1 MTVLILDDAF
11 TQLFTGELISMN
23 NEGSATITDY
33 PVEQGAAATDH
44 AQPNPEELRITVGVT
59 DTPLTGAAQPGAS
72 AQAYDTLDQ
81 LRRRPQLVRVITSR
95 RSLSNL
101 VLSQVSAPYNDR
113 SGRAILIDLSFKR
126 VIVTQ
131 TTTAAIPVAILA
143 QVRKSSAK
151 GKDKTQDAARDET
164 AKEAKARRKTIGK
177 GIADL
182 VRPSF

>member
-1 MTVLILDDAF
+1 MTVLILDETF
-11 TQLFTGELISMN
+11 TELFAGELISMN

-72 AQAYDTLDQ
+72 AQAYDTLNQ
-81 LRRRPQLVRVITSR
+81 LLLRPQFLQVITSR
-95 RSLSNL
+95 RSIANA
-101 VLSQVSAPYNDR
+101 VIDQISAPYNDR
-113 SGRAILIDLSFKR
+113 SGRAILIDLSFKQ

>member
-1 MTVLILDDAF
+1 MTVLILDETF

-59 DTPLTGAAQPGAS
+59 DTPLTGAARPGAS

-81 LRRRPQLVRVITSR
+81 LRRGPRLVQVITSR
-95 RSLSNL
+95 RSLADL

-113 SGRAILIDLSFKR
+113 SGRAILIDLNFKQ

-164 AKEAKARRKTIGK
+164 AKEAKAKSKTLLK

-182 VRPSF
+182 ARPSF